1 MFLLLKRGK
10 PLFFVKYIAE
20 IKNLYYN
27 EIRIGV
33 NQMKKKGFTLT
44 ELLGVIIILGLIALI
59 IFPNVNKSIRN
70 SKKKLYDR
78 QVGLIEENARK
89 WGVDHA
95 SMLPESGAYYLEL
108 TELIK
113 GGYITGKEI
122 KDPRDES
129 TMNGCV
135 VIGYNAVYSQYD
147 YKYTEASCKETKPP
161 ENMDKSGA
169 EVPTLSNGLIPIKWN
184 GTTWIRADKNNE
196 AGNNQ
201 WYDYN
206 TGMWANAAAV
216 APDYR
221 NVSVGTPIPEDKI
234 DAYFVWI
241 PRYEYDYVNIANY
254 AGGTAETP
262 GEIKV
267 NFIKKD
273 KTSPT
278 ANYLIHPAFNFGG
291 QELAGIWVGKFETTG
306 SASTPTIKPNVNSLR
321 SQNVSTQF
329 ATAQKFSA
337 SGNSYGISTS
347 ADAHMMKNSE
357 WGAVAY
363 LSQSKYG
370 KYGNSSYSGA
380 NKEVYINNN
389 SNYVTGCSAGA
400 PSSGN
405 VSSCTN
411 AYNVS
416 PGGTGASTSGT
427 IYGVYDMSG
436 GAWEYVMGVYN
447 STIKNAGFSSLPA
460 SKYYDNYTSIDAT
473 TACNSGICYGHALSE
488 TSGWYSD
495 YALFVVS
502 GAPWFMRGGHYSG
515 TTDAGVFCFNWS
527 NGVAGSNI
535 SFRVV
540 VLG

>member
-10 PLFFVKYIAE
+10 PLFFVNYYRNDIDE

-33 NQMKKKGFTLT
+33 NQMKKNGFTLT

-59 IFPNVNKSIRN
+59 IFPNVNKSIKN

-89 WGVDHA
+89 WGIDHA

-108 TELIK
+108 SELVK

-135 VIGYNAVYSQYD
+135 VIGYNDVYSQYD
-147 YKYTEASCKETKPP
+147 YKYTEASCQETKPP
-161 ENMDKSGA
+161 ENSDKSGA
-169 EVPTLSNGLIPIKWN
+169 EIPSLANGLIPIKWN
-184 GTTWIRADKNNE
+184 GATWIRADKNNE
-196 AGNNQ
+196 TGENQ

-206 TGMWANAAAV
+206 SQMWANAASV
-216 APDYR
+216 TPDYR
-221 NVSVGTPIPEDKI
+221 NVSVGTPIPEEKI
-234 DAYFVWI
+234 NAYFVWI
-241 PRYEYDYVNIANY
+241 PRYEYDYVNIQNY
-254 AGGTAETP
+254 AGGTAELP

-273 KTSPT
+273 KTSPSS
-278 ANYLIHPAFNFGG
+278 NYKIHPAFTFGST
-291 QELAGIWVGKFETTG
+291 QLAGIWVGKFETTG
-306 SASTPTIKPNVNSLR
+306 SASTPTIKPNLSSLR
-321 SQNVSTQF
+321 NQNVSTQF
-329 ATAQKFSA
+329 LAAQRFSA

-370 KYGNSSYSGA
+370 KYGNSSYSGV
-380 NKEVYINNN
+380 NKEVYPNKSDSYI
-389 SNYVTGCSAGA
+389 TGCSSGA
-400 PSSGN
+400 PGASG
-405 VSSCTN
+405 SYGC
-411 AYNVS
+411 AYTYEKS
-416 PGGTGASTSGT
+416 TGGTGASTTGT

-436 GAWEYVMGVYN
+436 GAWEYVMGVYSN
-447 STIKNAGFSSLPA
+447 TIGSSGFSSIPA
-460 SKYYDNYTSIDAT
+460 SKYYDNYTSSST
-473 TACNSGICYGHALSE
+473 TYYGHALSE

-495 YALFVVS
+495 YAYFVDS
-502 GAPWFMRGGHYSG
+502 SYPWFIRGGSCNS
-515 TTDAGVFCFNWS
+515 TTYAGVFYFDRGS
-527 NGVAGSNI
+527 GRAYNGG